1 MQHLSFLETLQI
13 CRFRGFLPRLVTFSL
28 EAVALTDRSIFV
40 DQGSSIRQEIKNGR
54 NYEFFFFP
62 TNYLNAFKCHSS
74 PLTLP
79 KHTEAW
85 ALGRPCSTS
94 AKLSHEFQ
102 DRRQSP
108 DHFDRFWQNRL
119 VRQRPLSLAFFFCGA
134 AFRFTKG
141 GFTRGWQ
148 HVALR
153 QSGSRSLC
161 SLYWLTLTCLFGSVG
176 AQSLVLVPGF
186 R

>member
-119 VRQRPLSLAFFFCGA
+119 VRQRPLSLAFFFAVRRFASPKVASLGA
-134 AFRFTKG
+134 
-141 GFTRGWQ
+141 
-148 HVALR
+148 
-153 QSGSRSLC
+153 GSTSLC
-161 SLYWLTLTCLFGSVG
+161 ANREVAVCALCIDSPWLAYLVVLAHKVLF
-176 AQSLVLVPGF
+176 
-186 R
+186 

>member
-40 DQGSSIRQEIKNGR
+40 DQGSSIRQEMLGFRIKNGR
-54 NYEFFFFP
+54 NYEFFFP
-62 TNYLNAFKCHSS
+62 YNYLNAFKFHSS
-74 PLTLP
+74 PLTLL

-108 DHFDRFWQNRL
+108 DHFDWFWQNRL
-119 VRQRPLSLAFFFCGA
+119 VRQRPLSLDFFFAVRRFASPKVASLGA
-134 AFRFTKG
+134 
-141 GFTRGWQ
+141 
-148 HVALR
+148 
-153 QSGSRSLC
+153 GSTSLC
-161 SLYWLTLTCLFGSVG
+161 ANREVAVCALCIDSPWLAYFVVLAHKVLF
-176 AQSLVLVPGF
+176 
-186 R
+186 